1 MLKSA
6 LLWASTNDFMA
17 ERLPRVGFVRRAVK
31 KFMPGE
37 TLSDGIE
44 AAAELEAA
52 GFGTLITELG
62 ENVDTAA
69 QARKVVDEYLELCA
83 RVVAEDLDCEVSVKL
98 THLGL
103 DQGVQVAVDH
113 CVEIAEAARGI
124 LWIDME
130 YSSYVDRTL
139 EVYRAVRARVENVGL
154 CLQAY
159 LRRTEADFEALLEHT
174 PHIRL
179 VKGAYLEPPEVA
191 FPEKA
196 TVDEAYRRMASRML
210 RERKAGRMG
219 RVCLGTHDDRLI
231 ADAGRVAHELGMGK
245 GEWEVAMLYGIR
257 PEAQRRL
264 LAKGVPIRV
273 LVSYGTHWFPWYM
286 RRLAERPANV
296 GFVLK
301 SMVRR

>member
-6 LLWASTNDFMA
+6 FLWASTNPFMA
-17 ERLPRVGFVRRAVK
+17 RRLPTYGFVRRAVR

-37 TLSDGIE
+37 ALSDGIE
-44 AAAELEAA
+44 AAAVLQAA

-62 ENVDTAA
+62 ENVDTPE
-69 QARKVVDEYLELCA
+69 QARAVVDEYLELCA
-83 RVVAEDLDCEVSVKL
+83 AIRGRNLDCEVSVKL

-103 DQGVQVAVDH
+103 DQGVDVAVEH
-113 CVEIAEAARGI
+113 CVEIALATSGI
-124 LWIDME
+124 VWIDME

-139 EVYRAVRARVENVGL
+139 EVYRAVRARVENVGI

-159 LRRTEADFEALLEHT
+159 LFRTEDDFEELLEFT

-179 VKGAYLEPPEVA
+179 VKGAYMEPPEVA
-191 FPEKA
+191 HPKKA
-196 TVDEAYRRMASRML
+196 SVDAAYRKLASRML

-219 RVCLGTHDDRLI
+219 RVCLGTHDDRMI
-231 ADAGRVAHELGMGK
+231 HDAGRVAGELGMGK

-257 PEAQRRL
+257 PEAQKAL
-264 LAKGVPIRV
+264 LKRGISTRV
-273 LVSYGTHWFPWYM
+273 LVSYGAHWFPWYM

-296 GFVLK
+296 GFVLR
-301 SMVRR
+301 SMVRS